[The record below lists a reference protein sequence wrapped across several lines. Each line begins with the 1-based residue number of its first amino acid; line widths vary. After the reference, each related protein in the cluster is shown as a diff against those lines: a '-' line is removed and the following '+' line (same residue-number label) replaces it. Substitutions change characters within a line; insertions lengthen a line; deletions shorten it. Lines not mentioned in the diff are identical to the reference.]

1 MNEKQEITQEK
12 AYDGYKEV
20 LKNDPSLL
28 EKEKKAFEKAF
39 GKDQNRTQKQWGNLV
54 RVYGIETVCLHEKM
68 SAEEIELK
76 CMTLS
81 QRLNNVSKRINKISR
96 LRNTIK

>member
-1 MNEKQEITQEK
+1 MNKKQEITQEK

-39 GKDQNRTQKQWGNLV
+39 GKDQSRSQKQWSNLV

-68 SAEEIELK
+68 SEEEVGSK

-81 QRLNNVSKRINKISR
+81 QRLNNVSKRINKINR
-96 LRNTIK
+96 IRQTIK